1 MDNLERFITENRH
14 NFDRLHPPGR
24 LWNRIRKAS
33 GTGNNYRTYG
43 FTAAALIATT
53 IILAGVLGI
62 IIRSSDFRGRKAAAL
77 FAGEAVFYYQSQFN
91 NLYNQ
96 AKPFLNS
103 QPELERELGYDIQK
117 LDSILSEIRKD
128 LKDNVANAEVVEA
141 MIRNYR
147 TRVLILEEMLRII
160 KEKQNEEKIP
170 ENL

>member
-33 GTGNNYRTYG
+33 GTGINYRPYR
-43 FTAAALIATT
+43 FTAAALIATAVLLT
-53 IILAGVLGI
+53 GVFGI
-62 IIRSSDFRGRKAAAL
+62 IFRASGFREEKAAAL
-77 FAGEAVFYYQSQFN
+77 YAGEAVFYYRSQFK

-103 QPELERELGYDIQK
+103 QPELEKELGYDMQK

-147 TRVLILEEMLRII
+147 TRVMILEEMLRII

-170 ENL
+170 DNL